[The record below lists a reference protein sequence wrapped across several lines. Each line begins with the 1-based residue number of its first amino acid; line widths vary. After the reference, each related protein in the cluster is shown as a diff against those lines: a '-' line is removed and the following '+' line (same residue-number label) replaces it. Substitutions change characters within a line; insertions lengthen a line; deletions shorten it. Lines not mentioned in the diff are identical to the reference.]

1 MDQGS
6 SNRELL
12 TGTAIV
18 GIGRDALE
26 RFYALTGRPEGAVL
40 RARYDSVRALVDEL
54 EQVRGAFAVINVANI
69 RRYWLRQAQ
78 DTTQLRGV
86 RMEMFYTLA
95 LVPCTNARELIF
107 GPGEDIQAAVA
118 QARRDLLR
126 FPSEEAY
133 LELILESPE
142 RAASTDAGL
151 IADDLVSPLILGIA
165 RISGWMLRNQR
176 IPGCIALYLKAP

>member
-1 MDQGS
+1 M
-6 SNRELL
+6 
-12 TGTAIV
+12 

-78 DTTQLRGV
+78 DTTQLRGL
-86 RMEMFYTLA
+86 RIQMFYTLA

-176 IPGCIALYLKAP
+176 IPGCIALHLKAP